1 MNPIQPSNPD
11 PLSQPQSR
19 PVDEPVS
26 LRGPV
31 AVLDA
36 LLREPEI
43 LWRALRGVDAIRV
56 ILILALSSACCALL
70 YGLVVGSFSKG
81 AQIWVAPV
89 KVTTGLFLSGILCL
103 PSLHIFASLGG
114 ARARIQET
122 IGMAAGLITLTSLL
136 LLGFAPA
143 AWVFSESTD
152 SAAWMGAMHLG
163 FWFVAC
169 YFGCRFVVAGFQA
182 LQTRSLAG
190 VRIWLLLFVVV
201 SLQMSTALRPILGS
215 SEDFL
220 PREKRFF
227 LKHWMIETQEAS
239 N

>member
-1 MNPIQPSNPD
+1 MNPPQPLNPN
-11 PLSQPQSR
+11 PLPQPQSQ
-19 PVDEPVS
+19 PSDEPAS
-26 LRGPV
+26 LRGPI

-43 LWRALRGVDAIRV
+43 LWRALRGMDAVRV
-56 ILILALSSACCALL
+56 IVILTLSSACCAVL

-81 AQIWVAPV
+81 AQIWAAPV

-114 ARARIQET
+114 ARAKIQET
-122 IGMAAGLITLTSLL
+122 IGIAAGLITLTSLL

-152 SAAWMGAMHLG
+152 SAVWMGAMHLG

-169 YFGCRFVVAGFQA
+169 YFGSRFVVAGFQT

-190 VRIWLLLFVVV
+190 VRIWLLLFMVV
-201 SLQMSTALRPILGS
+201 SLQMSTALRPILGT

-220 PREKRFF
+220 PKEKRFF
-227 LKHWMIETQEAS
+227 LKHWQIETQENS